1 MNSFK
6 QSLDIKIYFFL
17 RGTYQNDE
25 KQNPIVLRITYR
37 QERRDLFTGL
47 YCAKKLWNSSENRMA
62 GLGKEATITNQHL
75 ERIQYNV
82 REHFDKLRF
91 SDEVFTI
98 DDLVLMVKGKE
109 APPQTLMEYATL
121 RIEEYKERV
130 GVDISITT
138 YYKYKRTANYL
149 SDYMRDKHAVT
160 NIAVASVNEAFLS
173 HFFKYLRTDKA
184 NSHNSA
190 LALMNCLRTI
200 LKMAIRNGVIKINP
214 YDTFRVGFKPVDR
227 DFLDKEEIEK
237 LANLEIDDQRLALYR
252 DFFLFACYTGLAYS
266 DIQQFKREHIKLD
279 TDGTYYIKKPRQ
291 KTGGVSIIPLL
302 DPAIRILIKYSLTGD
317 PRDFIWHV
325 VCNQVLNRHLKKI
338 ARMAKIDKQ
347 LFMHLARHTFAT
359 TVTLSN
365 GVPLETVSKMLGHTS
380 LKHTVRYAR
389 VVAEKIKN
397 DMGRVRGVFK

>member
-17 RGTYQNDE
+17 RGTYQNDQ

-37 QERRDLFTGL
+37 GERRDLFTGL
-47 YCAKKLWNSSENRMA
+47 YCTKKLWNSSENRMA
-62 GLGKEATITNQHL
+62 GLGKEATHTNQQL

-82 REHFDKLRF
+82 REHFDKFRF

-98 DDLVLMVKGKE
+98 DDLVLVVKGKE

-121 RIEEYKERV
+121 RIGEYKERV

-138 YYKYKRTANYL
+138 YYKYKRTATYL
-149 SDYMRDKHAVT
+149 SDYLRDKHAVT
-160 NIAVASVNEAFLS
+160 NIAVASVNDAFLS
-173 HFFKYLRTDKA
+173 HFFKYLRIDKG

-200 LKMAIRNGVIKINP
+200 LKMAIKNGVIKINP

-227 DFLDKEEIEK
+227 DFLDREEIEQ
-237 LANLEIDDQRLALYR
+237 LANLEITDQRVALYR
-252 DFFLFACYTGLAYS
+252 DIFLFACYTGLAYS
-266 DIQQFKREHIKLD
+266 DIQQLKREHIKQD

-291 KTGGVSIIPLL
+291 KTGGISIIPLL
-302 DPAIRILIKYSLTGD
+302 DPAIRILEKYSLTGD

-325 VCNQVLNRHLKKI
+325 VCNQILNRHLKKI
-338 ARMAKIDKQ
+338 ARMAKIDKH

-389 VVAEKIKN
+389 VVAEKIKT